1 MPGQRRP
8 TSKTSLTTLVSTTEQ
23 TTIEVFKPE
32 EIPDDWYQYLEQY
45 LVPVAGTAVAII
57 AIRAND
63 SLVNWMVSSFLRVRI
78 LIKLITFLFQVDV
91 HNRQPYWNDAVL
103 RKLERSLGE
112 RKALLCQIPQNE
124 GTGCFL
130 FLEI

>member
-8 TSKTSLTTLVSTTEQ
+8 TSKPSLTTLVSTTEQ

-63 SLVNWMVSSFLRVRI
+63 SLVNWMVSSFFFFTFLRVRI
-78 LIKLITFLFQVDV
+78 LIKIITFLFQVDV
-91 HNRQPYWNDAVL
+91 HNRQPYRNDAVL

-124 GTGCFL
+124 
-130 FLEI
+130 